1 MTQSFDRNNRE
12 ELMMSNPD
20 TDRFVSNWN
29 RIHKDTSRTLRAAP
43 DDKLE
48 WRPKEDMFTMRE
60 LVGHIPQAEVVL
72 VRSALAGSTQKIPF
86 DFSNLSAT
94 EIADTFDTHH
104 AELVAEVS
112 KLTAEQLKEEVEFH
126 GRSLRRGV
134 LLWFMTEH
142 EIHHR
147 GQLFTY
153 YRLAGIEPPNL
164 HE

>member
-1 MTQSFDRNNRE
+1 
-12 ELMMSNPD
+12 MSSPD
-20 TDRFVSNWN
+20 TERFVSNWN
-29 RIHKDTSRTLRAAP
+29 RIHRDTARVLRAAP

-60 LVGHIPQAEVVL
+60 LIGHIPQAEVVL
-72 VRSALAGSTQKIPF
+72 VRSALAGSTQKVPF
-86 DFSNLSAT
+86 DFSGAAEVIAT
-94 EIADTFDTHH
+94 AFDSQHE
-104 AELVAEVS
+104 ELASEVS
-112 KLTAEQLKEEVEFH
+112 KLTAEQWKEEVEFH
-126 GRSLRRGV
+126 GRRLRRGV
-134 LLWFMTEH
+134 LLWFVTEH